1 MSEDR
6 TLELS
11 SVELRGLI
19 DAATDRILAYIE
31 SLPRQPSED
40 SAGGAALARSLR
52 EPLPETGQPSGELL
66 DLLFERVIPKGFNT
80 AGPGYLAYIPGG
92 GVPHAAVADLIAG
105 ATNRYVGVF
114 AAAPGLAQIET
125 NVVSWFCQIV
135 GYPETARGILT
146 TGGSLANFSAV
157 VTARR
162 ERLPENFLSGTI
174 YASDQV
180 HHSIQKAAMLAG
192 FPEGNVREIPSDEA
206 FRIRVEELARAVAAD
221 RSAGFAPFL
230 VVGNAGSVNTGAV
243 DDLAALA
250 DIAARERLWF
260 HVDGAYGGF
269 FLLTERGRSRM
280 AGVERSDSIVL
291 DPHKSLFLPY
301 GVGSLLVRDG
311 DALKRAHALSAAYL
325 PSMQEDPDLV
335 DFNQISPELSRSWRG
350 LRVWLPIKM
359 HGIGSF
365 RRNLD
370 EKLDLAAWATEELRG
385 IPDIE
390 ILAEPQLSIVAFRW
404 KKAGLAAEELNRINR
419 DLLDRINGKKR
430 IYLTG
435 TMLGGPSPPPSPAGR
450 GRRGPSPPP
459 SPAGRGRRGPSPLP
473 SPAGRGRRRPSPLPS
488 PAGRGSGDCFAIRI
502 CVLSFRTHAERMR
515 EGMEDIRA
523 ALAEM
528 EG

>member
-1 MSEDR
+1 VTEDK

-11 SVELRGLI
+11 SDELRRLI
-19 DAATDRILAYIE
+19 EAATERILVHIE
-31 SLPRQPSED
+31 SLPRQSSSNAE
-40 SAGGAALARSLR
+40 GGVDLARSLR
-52 EPLPETGQPSGELL
+52 ESLPESGRPVEELL
-66 DLLFERVIPKGFNT
+66 DLLFQKVIPKGFNT

-92 GVPHAAVADLIAG
+92 GIPHAAVADLIAD

-125 NVVSWFCQIV
+125 NVVSWFCRIV

-162 ERLPENFLSGTI
+162 ERLPEDFLSGMI

-192 FPEGNVREIPSDEA
+192 FPEGNVREIPSDER
-206 FRIRVEELARAVAAD
+206 FRIRVEDLERAVGAD
-221 RSAGFAPFL
+221 RVAGKSPFL
-230 VVGNAGSVNTGAV
+230 LVGNAGSVNTGAV

-250 DIAARERLWF
+250 DIAGRERLWL

-269 FLLTERGRSRM
+269 FLLTERGRARM
-280 AGVERSDSIVL
+280 AGVERSDSITL

-301 GVGSLLVRDG
+301 GMGSLLVRDG
-311 DALKRAHALSAAYL
+311 DALKRAHALSAVYL

-359 HGIGSF
+359 HGIAPF

-370 EKLDLAAWATEELRG
+370 EKLDLAQWAADELRR
-385 IPDIE
+385 IPGIE

-404 KKAGLAAEELNRINR
+404 RKPGIDDEALNRVNR
-419 DLLDRINGKKR
+419 DLMDRINGKKR

-435 TMLGGPSPPPSPAGR
+435 TMLGEQ
-450 GRRGPSPPP
+450 
-459 SPAGRGRRGPSPLP
+459 
-473 SPAGRGRRRPSPLPS
+473 
-488 PAGRGSGDCFAIRI
+488 FAIRI
-502 CVLSFRTHAERMR
+502 CVLSFRTHAERM
-515 EGMEDIRA
+515 EMGMEDIRQA
-523 ALAEM
+523 VREV
-528 EG
+528 G

>member
-1 MSEDR
+1 MTEDK

-11 SVELRGLI
+11 SEELRRLI
-19 DAATDRILAYIE
+19 EAATERILAYIE
-31 SLPRQPSED
+31 SLPRQPSSNAE
-40 SAGGAALARSLR
+40 GGADLARSLR
-52 EPLPETGQPSGELL
+52 ELLPESGRPVEELL
-66 DLLFERVIPKGFNT
+66 DLLFQRVIPKGFNT

-92 GVPHAAVADLIAG
+92 GIPHAAVADLIAD

-125 NVVSWFCQIV
+125 NVVSWFCQIA

-162 ERLPENFLSGTI
+162 ERLPEDFLSGTI

-192 FPEGNVREIPSDEA
+192 FPEGNVREIPSDERS
-206 FRIRVEELARAVAAD
+206 RIRVEDLSRAVAAD
-221 RSAGFAPFL
+221 RVAGKSPFL
-230 VVGNAGSVNTGAV
+230 LVGNAGSVNTGAV

-250 DIAARERLWF
+250 DIAGRERLWF

-269 FLLTERGRSRM
+269 FLLTERGRARM
-280 AGVERSDSIVL
+280 AGVERSDSITL

-301 GVGSLLVRDG
+301 GIGSLLVRDG
-311 DALKRAHALSAAYL
+311 DALKRAHALSAVYL

-359 HGIGSF
+359 HGIGPF

-370 EKLDLAAWATEELRG
+370 EKLDLAQWATEELRK
-385 IPDIE
+385 IPGIE
-390 ILAEPQLSIVAFRW
+390 ILAEPQLSIVAFRLMRE
-404 KKAGLAAEELNRINR
+404 GLDEDAVNRLNR
-419 DLLDRINGKKR
+419 DLMDGINRKKR

-435 TMLGGPSPPPSPAGR
+435 TMLGSR
-450 GRRGPSPPP
+450 
-459 SPAGRGRRGPSPLP
+459 
-473 SPAGRGRRRPSPLPS
+473 
-488 PAGRGSGDCFAIRI
+488 FAIRI
-502 CVLSFRTHAERMR
+502 CVLSFRTHADRMA
-515 EGMEDIRA
+515 EGLEDIRRAVNEA
-523 ALAEM
+523 AFSGGDDAS
-528 EG
+528 

>member
-1 MSEDR
+1 MNEADR

-11 SVELRGLI
+11 SAELRRLI
-19 DAATDRILAYIE
+19 EAATERILAYIE
-31 SLPRQPSED
+31 SLPRQPSASPE
-40 SAGGAALARSLR
+40 GGAELARSLR
-52 EPLPETGQPSGELL
+52 EPLPETGRAAGELL
-66 DLLFERVIPKGFNT
+66 DLLFEKVIPKGFNT

-92 GVPHAAVADLIAG
+92 GIPHAAVADLIAD

-125 NVVSWFCQIV
+125 NVVSWFSEIV

-162 ERLPENFLSGTI
+162 ERLPEDFLSGTI

-192 FPEGNVREIPSDEA
+192 FPEGNVREIASDES
-206 FRIRVEELARAVAAD
+206 FRIRIAELSRAVAAD
-221 RSAGFAPFL
+221 RAAGKTPFL

-250 DIAARERLWF
+250 DLSAREHLWF

-269 FLLTERGRSRM
+269 FLLTERGRAAM
-280 AGVERSDSIVL
+280 AGAERSDSITL

-301 GVGSLLVRDG
+301 GMGSLLVRDG
-311 DALKRAHALSAAYL
+311 DALKRAHALSAVYL

-359 HGIGSF
+359 HGIAPF

-370 EKLDLAAWATEELRG
+370 EKLDLAAWATRELRR
-385 IPDIE
+385 IPGIE
-390 ILAEPQLSIVAFRW
+390 ILAEPQLSIVAFRLRGERLDQQ
-404 KKAGLAAEELNRINR
+404 AVNRLNR
-419 DLLDRINGKKR
+419 DLMDRINGKKR

-435 TMLGGPSPPPSPAGR
+435 TMLGDR
-450 GRRGPSPPP
+450 
-459 SPAGRGRRGPSPLP
+459 
-473 SPAGRGRRRPSPLPS
+473 
-488 PAGRGSGDCFAIRI
+488 FAIRI
-502 CVLSFRTHAERMR
+502 CVLSFRTHADRIQ
-515 EGMEDIRA
+515 EGLEDIRRSVSETA
-523 ALAEM
+523 SSIGDNA
-528 EG
+528 G